1 MKKYIIII
9 LLLSLMALFSSCE
22 RLLVGPDTQADPVSV
37 FEEAWT
43 FADREYSFFEFKGI
57 DWDAAY
63 QEFRPKVTDDMSEE
77 ALFEVIADMLY
88 LLRDGHVNLRS
99 PFNRSRNW
107 SWFLNSPENFN
118 YTILERNYFKAEQQ
132 FVGPFVVHD
141 FGDVGYFYY
150 SSFGAGVSSENMDY
164 LTEKF
169 KDHKGLIIDMRG
181 NGGGSLSNVYQIAS
195 RFTDVSVAAAQERY
209 KIGPGHEEFSELEDL
224 TLEPR
229 GTYYDK
235 PVILLTNRSCYSATN
250 FFTTFMKTLPTVTV
264 MGDTTGGGG
273 GGPTFTELA
282 NGWSLRVSATQLFTM
297 DGLNVEAG
305 VPPDLRVDLDPADEA
320 NGVDTILELALEEL
334 RK

>member
-1 MKKYIIII
+1 MKKYIIFFLIGC
-9 LLLSLMALFSSCE
+9 LLAAFTACE
-22 RLLVGPDTQADPVSV
+22 RLLVGPDAPADPVNV
-37 FEEAWT
+37 FDEAWT
-43 FADREYSFFEFKGI
+43 FADREYSFFEFKDI

-63 QEFRPKVTDDMSEE
+63 QEFRPKITDDMTEE

-99 PFNRSRNW
+99 SFNRSRNW

-118 YTILERNYFKAEQQ
+118 YSILERNYFEAKQQ

-150 SSFGAGVSSENMDY
+150 PSFGSGVSGSDMDY
-164 LTEKF
+164 IVEKF

-181 NGGGSLSNVYQIAS
+181 NGGGSLSNVYQIAG
-195 RFTDVSVAAAQERY
+195 RFTKEEITAAKERY
-209 KIGPGHEEFSELEDL
+209 KIGPEHEAFSELEEL

-229 GTYYDK
+229 GTFYEK
-235 PVILLTNRSCYSATN
+235 PVILLTNRGCYSATN
-250 FFTTFMKTLPTVTV
+250 FFTTFMRTLPTVTV

-282 NGWSLRVSATQLFTM
+282 NGWSLRVSATQLLTLDNF
-297 DGLNVEAG
+297 NVEDG
-305 VPPDLRVDLDPADEA
+305 VPPDVQVDLDPADEA
-320 NGVDTILELALEEL
+320 NGIDTILELALEEL